1 MHPNYAEAKDNRLK
15 LFNNNR
21 LLSKK
26 KVHDEA
32 GVSLRIFEANTLA
45 YHVMY

>member
-1 MHPNYAEAKDNRLK
+1 MHPNYAEAKHNRLK

-26 KVHDEA
+26 LHDEA
-32 GVSLRIFEANTLA
+32 GVSLRIFEANTLP